1 MAGIVPTDKIII
13 IDESTSKT
21 DFQTRKTIY
30 EERTKNEKEISAFSF
45 KQNFLGC
52 LGLNTESTLFAI
64 ENLDEFEFGK
74 SLFKLKSFYSD
85 SKNDIE
91 LLNEAIE
98 NYSLSKKEIRKKLE
112 EQEDNPEFLKK
123 LLRSIKNNKNDK
135 SMVLA
140 RKLNKHCKSESTE
153 NINKR
158 KEIQKEHVYQL
169 IEQLNLEQQLK
180 HDRLVIFLDSA
191 PAHTSTFVKNI
202 AKKLN
207 ILFVD
212 MPKYSPW
219 LNPVEKVWNIL
230 KDHFRSI
237 AIYSKSELKEEG
249 FKVFNQ
255 KCLEPSL
262 TGNFIREY
270 LPVLC

>member
-1 MAGIVPTDKIII
+1 M
-13 IDESTSKT
+13 
-21 DFQTRKTIY
+21 
-30 EERTKNEKEISAFSF
+30 
-45 KQNFLGC
+45 
-52 LGLNTESTLFAI
+52 
-64 ENLDEFEFGK
+64 
-74 SLFKLKSFYSD
+74 
-85 SKNDIE
+85 
-91 LLNEAIE
+91 
-98 NYSLSKKEIRKKLE
+98 E

-212 MPKYSPW
+212 MPKYAPW

-270 LPVLC
+270 LPVLY

>member
-30 EERTKNEKEISAFSF
+30 EEGTKNEKEISAFSF

-212 MPKYSPW
+212 MPKYAPW

-237 AIYSKSELKEEG
+237 AIYSK
-249 FKVFNQ
+249 
-255 KCLEPSL
+255 
-262 TGNFIREY
+262 I
-270 LPVLC
+270 